1 MEFEIW
7 CICRVLL
14 VLGSRLKNE
23 VYIRI
28 HTCFPAF
35 IFGVYFHCMLY
46 MFVGTKMQA
55 VTFTIIRCNCRM
67 ETLLV
72 RSWINLSARR
82 IERIGR
88 IDKLA
93 RVIVINEMQFS
104 DGEHNMSDRAY
115 YFPFVESKK
124 SKLFLLGRK

>member
-1 MEFEIW
+1 MDFEIW
-7 CICRVLL
+7 CIGRVLL
-14 VLGSRLKNE
+14 VVGSRLKNE

-35 IFGVYFHCMLY
+35 IFCVYFHCMLY
-46 MFVGTKMQA
+46 MFVGTKIQA

-72 RSWINLSARR
+72 RSWINLSVR
-82 IERIGR
+82 R

-115 YFPFVESKK
+115 YFPFEHIET
-124 SKLFLLGRK
+124 LLVGS